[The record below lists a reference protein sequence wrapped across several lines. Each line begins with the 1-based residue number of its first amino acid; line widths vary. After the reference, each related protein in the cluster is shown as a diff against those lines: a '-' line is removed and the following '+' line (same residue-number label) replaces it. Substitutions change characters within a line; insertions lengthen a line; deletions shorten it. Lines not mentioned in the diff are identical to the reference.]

1 MGSPPSISDL
11 LAAFSE
17 WLGHWEGE
25 GIGLWRA
32 DPPFR
37 YRETL
42 SIEALPSRALLR
54 LAQRTSVL
62 DSGDLSHSEL
72 GFMRLLPDQAVELM
86 VAVPAGY
93 VELHTGRLQDGAMRL
108 VPHTLSVS
116 PTARPLRQ
124 VQRTLE
130 LDHDV
135 LRTAVGIAVGD
146 EPVSAHVEATLRRA
160 THAEGY
166 WSEDRN
172 QILF

>member
-1 MGSPPSISDL
+1 MGSPPSITDL
-11 LAAFSE
+11 VAPFSQ
-17 WLGHWEGE
+17 WLGDWEGE
-25 GIGLWRA
+25 GVGLWRA

-37 YRETL
+37 YRESL
-42 SIEALPSRALLR
+42 SIEAVPNRALLR

-72 GFMRLLPDQAVELM
+72 GFLRLLPDQAVELV

-93 VELHTGRLQDGAMRL
+93 VELHTGRLQEGVLRL

-135 LRTAVGIAVGD
+135 LRTGVGIAVGD
-146 EPVSAHVEATLRRA
+146 EPVSAHVEAVLRRP
-160 THAEGY
+160 TDTE
-166 WSEDRN
+166 
-172 QILF
+172 